1 MLRLG
6 RSNRIDGAMVLTTKA
21 QRRDPE
27 VYVISPTR
35 KRKPSN
41 GVRDPER
48 TRGNLLDSAY
58 REFSEQGFHGASID
72 GICKRAGVSK
82 QVLFHHF
89 GSKQKLYL
97 EVLERAYAA
106 SRSHDP
112 EFDIERLDPV
122 AAMRYLV
129 GVSFDHLRSNRAFVR
144 LLSDENNN
152 KGRHIRQSN
161 KLRAIYVPLI
171 ERIAQTLRRG
181 EEVGV
186 FRAGIDPNNFYISI
200 SALSFFYFSN
210 IYTLHAALD
219 IDMESEA
226 ALDARRAHVMDFA
239 MSAIAKP
246 PAARPASPGRRKL
259 DAGGS

>member
-1 MLRLG
+1 MLSLDPDRDEG
-6 RSNRIDGAMVLTTKA
+6 TDHDGAMDLTKKA
-21 QRRDPE
+21 QQRTPE

-58 REFSEQGFHGASID
+58 REFSELGFNGASIE

-89 GSKQKLYL
+89 GSKAKLYL
-97 EVLERAYAA
+97 EVLERAYEA

-112 EFDIERLDPV
+112 EFDIERLDP
-122 AAMRYLV
+122 AGAMRYLI
-129 GVSFDHLRSNRAFVR
+129 GVSFDHLRANRAFVR
-144 LLSDENNN
+144 LLSDENIN
-152 KGRHIRQSN
+152 KGRHIRQSS
-161 KLRAIYVPLI
+161 KLRAIYAPLI
-171 ERIAQTLRRG
+171 ENIARTLRRG

-186 FRAGIDPNNFYISI
+186 FRAGVDPNNFYISI

-210 IYTLHAALD
+210 VYTLHAALD
-219 IDMESEA
+219 IDLESEA
-226 ALDARRAHVMDFA
+226 ALDARRAHIMEFA
-239 MSAIAKP
+239 MNAIAKP
-246 PAARPASPGRRKL
+246 GARRSAPR
-259 DAGGS
+259 